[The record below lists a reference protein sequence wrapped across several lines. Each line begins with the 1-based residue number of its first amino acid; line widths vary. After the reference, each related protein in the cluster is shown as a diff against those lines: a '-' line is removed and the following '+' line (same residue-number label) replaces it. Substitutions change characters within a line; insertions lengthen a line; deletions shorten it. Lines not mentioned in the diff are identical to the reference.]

1 MFEDMNNLGQMIR
14 QRRVTMS
21 LTLQQLGDKSGVS
34 PSHLGRIERG
44 ERYPTAH
51 VLRKLAEPLGLKE
64 LELFVSAN
72 FLSPQ
77 TSLTEGSA
85 QNNALTLDPYVANVL
100 SQEPVEVQRTVVTIL
115 SVMKSMA
122 KNLQS
127 DLDGGNEAR

>member
-1 MFEDMNNLGQMIR
+1 M
-14 QRRVTMS
+14 
-21 LTLQQLGDKSGVS
+21 S

>member
-1 MFEDMNNLGQMIR
+1 MNNVGQMIK
-14 QRRVTMS
+14 QRRSMMS

-51 VLRKLAEPLGLKE
+51 VLRKLAEPLGLTE
-64 LELFVSAN
+64 VELFTSAN
-72 FLSPQ
+72 FLSLQ

>member
-1 MFEDMNNLGQMIR
+1 MNNVGQMIK
-14 QRRVTMS
+14 QRRSMMS

-51 VLRKLAEPLGLKE
+51 VLRKLAEPLGLTE
-64 LELFVSAN
+64 VELFTSAN

-77 TSLTEGSA
+77 STVAEGGMKS
-85 QNNALTLDPYVANVL
+85 NTTGLDPYVANIL